1 MFEYEIHIMNEI
13 KLDFF
18 GSGLSLSVCLSF
30 SPSVCLSVSV
40 CLSICPSVCL
50 TLSFFLSV
58 CLSIYL

>member
-30 SPSVCLSVSV
+30 FPSVCLSPFV
-40 CLSICPSVCL
+40 
-50 TLSFFLSV
+50 FLSV
-58 CLSIYL
+58 RLSV